1 MREFFDRLNL
11 RIAQFMEGRYGLDN
25 LGKFLIIV
33 GLILLVVGPIIS
45 PADMLG
51 WVFAILALVR
61 ALSRNFTTR
70 DRENEIYLKI
80 SRAPKRFFQK
90 RAKHWKNRKT
100 TKYFKCK
107 DCKQPLSVPKGK
119 GKLRIICPKCGKEI
133 FIKS

>member
-1 MREFFDRLNL
+1 
-11 RIAQFMEGRYGLDN
+11 MEGRYGLDN

-33 GLILLVVGPIIS
+33 GLILLIGGPLIS

-51 WVFAILALVR
+51 WVFA
-61 ALSRNFTTR
+61 LSRNFASR
-70 DRENEIYLKI
+70 ERENEVYLKVR
-80 SRAPKRFFQK
+80 RAPKRFFQK
-90 RAKHWKNRKT
+90 ISKRWKNRKT